1 MYVYMETPHVFRKH
15 IADIAPSFVT
25 SRSLPPALEEEHEAT
40 RSRPNSSAYGALTIA
55 YHRVVARVVEPQMAL
70 LKPRAAAS
78 GQLSTTAIAA
88 IVTGIGVVM
97 LCLLVA
103 LIFLLV
109 RAVKKHKQLLADLEE
124 RGVSIVQAQ
133 KEAGRESVT
142 RPRTVLRRNT
152 VLPFNKSGWGTLPSV
167 ETFRSAE
174 SSTTVPAH
182 YVPPKPTEEV
192 KRASRLSWPFSA
204 RRLSG
209 HSNHSIQMKKI
220 KVSRLSTVI
229 EDPKPS
235 PMVHVLTNSH
245 LSGSRS
251 SIALSGE
258 NSSRP
263 AQCQSLLQYHPA
275 FRNQAQDIVPVG
287 PEIRANNGS
296 ITHTDPHAR
305 LQRAKSVAE
314 VPSLQPSRP
323 QLRARSVSLC
333 SQTSGIAP
341 DVILP
346 PLPLDIAR
354 IKSDAKRR
362 SQLQRAPSKL
372 SISSFGS
379 ADTSILASRFSPVV
393 PQSTKFATRKI
404 TKPNA
409 KGSNFARAKP
419 FRDTL
424 DLRTKVLG
432 GRSSS
437 QSSPARISIVR
448 EEQGEVKVDNQ
459 DALSADSSTNSLGT
473 SKGAQSGTLSKVSSP
488 TASPLTAPTLT
499 TPKRKLKTQIS
510 SSGSPERQSQST
522 TVSRSL
528 TGAIRSP
535 KRQHSQTSSR
545 SSGGNPFQWDP
556 TPISS
561 TAKPSAL
568 KGSPSARQ
576 GHRRKNSVRISLV
589 PTIHGPPSRTPS
601 LSVLVDN
608 KEDTTEG
615 ASARNSKTG
624 TDLGFSSTRL
634 LPTPPSSSTFA
645 PDLKFTATSL
655 RASLTSTSPDLPLVG
670 YDQTYVVLP
679 TDQVLPTLSVGE
691 QKRLSNGSLFSLSQF
706 PTAPSVIEPMDIDM
720 SYPHTFPISQPY
732 DFDGNWMPDTPLL
745 QQYPFYAHMSD
756 RDRSPS
762 PIDIDEYN
770 PEQPSCIY
778 QTPANINSRAFQ
790 SAFATIPE
798 ESSIS
803 SNRTVDLE
811 HSRYDDSPPVSPKT
825 MSPPRFNLAD
835 HSVYSLP
842 THATVIPEEPL
853 DTIDPAV
860 LSKDAFNM
868 LNGNYRNAEGSI
880 FITPNSSRSSV
891 AIPTM
896 PGSARSMFDPL
907 LEAALPSSP
916 PNTCGMD
923 SPTLAHLGTQS
934 PSSSIYSSP
943 SPSMSLTSWPTDLP
957 SPAIPCS
964 PRPGHAQLPTS
975 RLSIN
980 FAEMPR
986 LNPSPRGPRGSPP
999 RPLRTSIAALRR
1011 MNSDVAVAE
1020 REKNGRGERRYLRL
1034 GRGDSL
1040 QLPGDESWL
1049 DELEDDDAVE
1059 LDDVE
1064 GRRLV
1069 GNVLEGWEDE
1079 GCTMLDL
1086 EEGNTTT
1093 LSNSTIKPEPE
1104 QAKGKVGEADKTTGT
1119 ESSSSSSIWEDGD
1132 KFWTSNTPPQP
1143 RPSSTSNNNNNLMNH
1158 YQPLE
1163 SSPVLPTSKSNPS
1176 TPTSKSQSSRKR
1188 DFQVAKDDN
1197 PPSPTENSTS
1207 NTSPTPEHN
1216 KKPRE
1221 SASDN
1226 NSNNSYAGNSR
1237 RSNASSRSHRK
1248 RRILGIGTP
1257 NVRIQVTSPGG
1268 QVRGTPGSL
1277 YDSQGF
1283 LIF

>member
-1 MYVYMETPHVFRKH
+1 M
-15 IADIAPSFVT
+15 A
-25 SRSLPPALEEEHEAT
+25 SLK
-40 RSRPNSSAYGALTIA
+40 S
-55 YHRVVARVVEPQMAL
+55 
-70 LKPRAAAS
+70 RAAPS

-124 RGVSIVQAQ
+124 RGVSIAQAQ
-133 KEAGRESVT
+133 KEAGREPIT

-152 VLPFNKSGWGTLPSV
+152 VLPFHKSGWGALPSV

-174 SSTTVPAH
+174 SASAPA
-182 YVPPKPTEEV
+182 YYAPPKPTEEV

-209 HSNHSIQMKKI
+209 HSSQTIQMKKMRA
-220 KVSRLSTVI
+220 SRLSTVM
-229 EDPKPS
+229 EDPKNS
-235 PMVHVLTNSH
+235 SLVSILNNTHVN
-245 LSGSRS
+245 GSRS
-251 SIALSGE
+251 SIALSGDYG
-258 NSSRP
+258 NRP
-263 AQCQSLLQYHPA
+263 SPCQSLLQYHPA
-275 FRNQAQDIVPVG
+275 FRNQGHATGPIVP
-287 PEIRANNGS
+287 ESRS
-296 ITHTDPHAR
+296 ITGSYNHHMDANKR

-333 SQTSGIAP
+333 SQTSGNAP

-362 SQLQRAPSKL
+362 SELGRTPSKL
-372 SISSFGS
+372 SLSSFGS
-379 ADTSILASRFSPVV
+379 ADTSILTSRSPSV
-393 PQSTKFATRKI
+393 PQSAKFGTRKI

-409 KGSNFARAKP
+409 KGSNFARVKP

-424 DLRTKVLG
+424 DLRARVLG
-432 GRSSS
+432 ARGST
-437 QSSPARISIVR
+437 QSSPTRNSMIS
-448 EEQGEVKVDNQ
+448 EESREVKPENQ
-459 DALSADSSTNSLGT
+459 GTLSTESSTNSLGAI
-473 SKGAQSGTLSKVSSP
+473 KGAQSVTLSKVSSP
-488 TASPLTAPTLT
+488 AASPITASSLS

-510 SSGSPERQSQST
+510 SSGSPERHYQSAT
-522 TVSRSL
+522 ASRSL
-528 TGAIRSP
+528 NGAIRSP

-561 TAKPSAL
+561 TGKPSAL

-601 LSVLVDN
+601 LSALVDN

-615 ASARNSKTG
+615 ASAKKPKAG
-624 TDLGFSSTRL
+624 IDPALSSTRS

-645 PDLKFTATSL
+645 PDLKFAATSL
-655 RASLTSTSPDLPLVG
+655 RASLTPTSPELLLVG
-670 YDQTYVVLP
+670 YDQSYVVFP
-679 TDQVLPTLSVGE
+679 TDQVLPALSAQE

-706 PTAPSVIEPMDIDM
+706 PTAPSVIEPVDIDM
-720 SYPHTFPISQPY
+720 SHPHTFSTYDPY

-745 QQYPFYAHMSD
+745 QQYPFQAQNYG

-762 PIDIDEYN
+762 PINIDIDEYN

-778 QTPANINSRAFQ
+778 QTPANTTSRAFQ
-790 SAFATIPE
+790 TAFAPIPE
-798 ESSIS
+798 ESSVS
-803 SNRTVDLE
+803 SNRTLDLA
-811 HSRYDDSPPVSPKT
+811 HSRYDDSPPISPKS
-825 MSPPRFNLAD
+825 MSPPRFALVD
-835 HSVYSLP
+835 HSVYNLP
-842 THATVIPEEPL
+842 THATVIPEEPF

-860 LSKDAFNM
+860 LSKDSYNM
-868 LNGNYRNAEGSI
+868 LNSNYNNVGGSI
-880 FITPNSSRSSV
+880 FKTPNSNRSSI
-891 AIPTM
+891 AMPTT
-896 PGSARSMFDPL
+896 PGSARSVFDPL
-907 LEAALPSSP
+907 LEAALPSTP
-916 PNTCGMD
+916 PPACGMD
-923 SPTLAHLGTQS
+923 SPTLAHMRTGSQ
-934 PSSSIYSSP
+934 SSSIYSSP
-943 SPSMSLTSWPTDLP
+943 SPTLSLTSWPVDLP
-957 SPAIPCS
+957 SPIIPCS

-999 RPLRTSIAALRR
+999 RPLRSSIAALRR
-1011 MNSDVAVAE
+1011 MNSDLTEAE
-1020 REKNGRGERRYLRL
+1020 KDKSGRGERRHLRL
-1034 GRGDSL
+1034 GRGDSM

-1049 DELEDDDAVE
+1049 DELEDDDDAVE

-1079 GCTMLDL
+1079 GCTVLDL
-1086 EEGNTTT
+1086 DEGNTST
-1093 LSNSTIKPEPE
+1093 LSNSTIKPEPKE
-1104 QAKGKVGEADKTTGT
+1104 AKTKPVERNMTATA
-1119 ESSSSSSIWEDGD
+1119 EHRSSSSIWEDGE
-1132 KFWTSNTPPQP
+1132 KFWASATPPQP
-1143 RPSSTSNNNNNLMNH
+1143 PSGSRNSNNLMNH
-1158 YQPLE
+1158 YQPLA
-1163 SSPVLPTSKSNPS
+1163 SSPVLPKTTLTAPT
-1176 TPTSKSQSSRKR
+1176 TPTFKSSGKKR

-1197 PPSPTENSTS
+1197 PPSPTENSTANS
-1207 NTSPTPEHN
+1207 SPSTDHHN

-1221 SASDN
+1221 SVDRS
-1226 NSNNSYAGNSR
+1226 SNNSGGGARS
-1237 RSNASSRSHRK
+1237 SNASSRSHRK
-1248 RRILGIGTP
+1248 RRILGLGTP

>member
-1 MYVYMETPHVFRKH
+1 
-15 IADIAPSFVT
+15 
-25 SRSLPPALEEEHEAT
+25 
-40 RSRPNSSAYGALTIA
+40 
-55 YHRVVARVVEPQMAL
+55 
-70 LKPRAAAS
+70 
-78 GQLSTTAIAA
+78 
-88 IVTGIGVVM
+88 M

-124 RGVSIVQAQ
+124 RGVSIAQAQ
-133 KEAGRESVT
+133 KEAGGDSVT

-174 SSTTVPAH
+174 STNVPAH
-182 YVPPKPTEEV
+182 YVPPKPTEEL
-192 KRASRLSWPFSA
+192 KRNSRLSWPFSA

-209 HSNHSIQMKKI
+209 HSSHSIHMKKI

-229 EDPKPS
+229 EDPKAS
-235 PMVHVLTNSH
+235 PMAHVLTNPH
-245 LSGSRS
+245 LSASRS
-251 SIALSGE
+251 SVTLSGL
-258 NSSRP
+258 NGGPASST
-263 AQCQSLLQYHPA
+263 QSLLQYHPA
-275 FRNQAQDIVPVG
+275 FRHQGQESATPA
-287 PEIRANNGS
+287 PTIRANNGS
-296 ITHTDPHAR
+296 ITHTDPNGR
-305 LQRAKSVAE
+305 LQRAKSVAA

-323 QLRARSVSLC
+323 QLRARSISLC

-362 SQLQRAPSKL
+362 SQLHRAPSKL

-379 ADTSILASRFSPVV
+379 ADTSILTSRSPVV
-393 PQSTKFATRKI
+393 PQTSNVTRKI

-409 KGSNFARAKP
+409 KGSNFARTKP

-437 QSSPARISIVR
+437 QNSPARISMVR
-448 EEQGEVKVDNQ
+448 EEQGEGQVDNQ
-459 DALSADSSTNSLGT
+459 GTLSKESSTNSLGT
-473 SKGAQSGTLSKVSSP
+473 IKGAQAVTMSKFSSP
-488 TASPLTAPTLT
+488 TASPLSAPNST

-510 SSGSPERQSQST
+510 SSGSPERQYQSST
-522 TVSRSL
+522 ASRSL
-528 TGAIRSP
+528 AGAMRSP

-556 TPISS
+556 TPLSS
-561 TAKPSAL
+561 AAKPSAL

-589 PTIHGPPSRTPS
+589 PTIHGPPSRPPS
-601 LSVLVDN
+601 LSISVDN

-615 ASARNSKTG
+615 ASARSSKTG
-624 TDLGFSSTRL
+624 ADLGISNTRS

-645 PDLKFTATSL
+645 PDLKFSATSL
-655 RASLTSTSPDLPLVG
+655 RASLTPTSPELPLVG
-670 YDQTYVVLP
+670 YDQSYVVLP
-679 TDQVLPTLSVGE
+679 TDQVLPPLSAVE
-691 QKRLSNGSLFSLSQF
+691 LKRLSNGSLFSLSQF
-706 PTAPSVIEPMDIDM
+706 PTAPSIIEPMDFDM
-720 SYPHTFPISQPY
+720 SYPHIYPIAQPY
-732 DFDGNWMPDTPLL
+732 DFDGNWMPDTPLI
-745 QQYPFYAHMSD
+745 QQYPFHAHMSD

-770 PEQPSCIY
+770 PEQPNCIY
-778 QTPANINSRAFQ
+778 QTPMNTNPRSFQ

-798 ESSIS
+798 ESSVS

-825 MSPPRFNLAD
+825 MSPPRFNLMD
-835 HSVYSLP
+835 PSVYNLP
-842 THATVIPEEPL
+842 THATVILEEPL

-868 LNGNYRNAEGSI
+868 LNGNYSNAEGSI
-880 FITPNSSRSSV
+880 FKTPNSNRSSI
-891 AIPTM
+891 AIPTT

-916 PNTCGMD
+916 PNAYMD

-943 SPSMSLTSWPTDLP
+943 SPALSLSSWPADLP

-964 PRPGHAQLPTS
+964 PRPGHTQLPTS

-980 FAEMPR
+980 FAEMPK
-986 LNPSPRGPRGSPP
+986 LKPSPRGPRGSPP
-999 RPLRTSIAALRR
+999 RPLRSSIAALRR
-1011 MNSDVAVAE
+1011 MNSDVMDAE
-1020 REKNGRGERRYLRL
+1020 KEKTGRGERRYLRL

-1049 DELEDDDAVE
+1049 DEMEDDDDDAVE

-1079 GCTMLDL
+1079 GCTVLDL
-1086 EEGNTTT
+1086 DEGNTTM
-1093 LSNSTIKPEPE
+1093 LSNSTIKPESE
-1104 QAKGKVGEADKTTGT
+1104 QAKAKAAGTNTTTGMNNIST
-1119 ESSSSSSIWEDGD
+1119 SSIWEDGE
-1132 KFWTSNTPPQP
+1132 KFWASNTPPQP
-1143 RPSSTSNNNNNLMNH
+1143 RSSGSSPSNNLMSQ
-1158 YQPLE
+1158 YQPLA
-1163 SSPVLPTSKSNPS
+1163 SSPVLPQTKPTPPS
-1176 TPTSKSQSSRKR
+1176 TPTSKPSSRKR
-1188 DFQVAKDDN
+1188 DFHVAKDDA
-1197 PPSPTENSTS
+1197 PPSPTENSTL
-1207 NTSPTPEHN
+1207 NTSPTSEHN
-1216 KKPRE
+1216 KKSRD
-1221 SASDN
+1221 SFNDT
-1226 NSNNSYAGNSR
+1226 NSYNNAATTSSGGSGR
-1237 RSNASSRSHRK
+1237 RSNTSGRSHRK
-1248 RRILGIGTP
+1248 RRVLGVGTP

-1277 YDSQGF
+1277 YDQQGF